1 MIRTERLQKTYNKH
15 SRNSNEVLKG
25 ISLTLPDTGFVCIL
39 GESGCGKTTLMNV
52 MGGLDVFDDGTLTI
66 NGITIKGRQ
75 TRAMEAERN
84 DKFGYIFQN
93 YYLLSERS
101 VAYNVYLGLHSLS
114 LGRREKL
121 KRVKEALDSVGMV
134 PYAKKRVSDL
144 SGGQQQRVAIARA
157 LARKPDI
164 IFADE
169 PTGNLDETNTN
180 QVCALLRQVS
190 SSCLVVMVTHE
201 KRIAEQFADR
211 IILLEEGEIKS
222 DCENTPLSA
231 EAALSG
237 QIPEEHQSLRG
248 LTGRKEQFSKE
259 KENPA
264 DKGKRTE
271 GWGIRTLLREALLLL
286 WAKGHRT
293 GWLYAC
299 LLVLTAVIVLTV
311 GDYLTTAAIHP
322 EDFVITD
329 ERLLEVEVI
338 RGGVG
343 GESLTDAF
351 EDYLEYL
358 EGSGLDFRIVPIVAS
373 QTFYHHDHSFYQLS
387 ELSES
392 VAGFSYL
399 PIDMCS
405 EDTLIYGRMPSEPE
419 EAVVDRFVLERFL
432 KEDGILQASVPKLSG
447 FLGQT
452 LTLYKKDAVLK
463 IVGICDAGNPTVYID
478 PYVVLTCATAGTSV
492 MSLSQLKAL
501 YPGEFDELTLAEG
514 EVYAGPNAGAQR
526 VGGYISAAG
535 RLRYRI
541 AGMIDKDI
549 YAKYI
554 IADDQYE
561 IFVKAMI
568 STTRQFYICPEDKAA
583 MKEFLSRELPQGL
596 KGVIQINVTDHYT
609 DYMAAYQAAVAKRL
623 NARTIV
629 TATILLISAVLL
641 AFLLKAR
648 QQARTELF
656 AVYRM
661 LGVPRSRT
669 LAILALESIC
679 LSAVSSLPVAFAT
692 WGVITALTALPSL
705 SFSMILPFGA
715 ALASY
720 IAVLCFHLAASLFP
734 AARLLCMPP
743 AQLAAKYD
751 F

>member
-1 MIRTERLQKTYNKH
+1 MIRTEQLRKTYNRH

-52 MGGLDVFDDGTLTI
+52 MGGLDVFDSGMLTI

-101 VAYNVYLGLHSLS
+101 VAYNVYLGLHSLP

-121 KRVKEALDSVGMV
+121 QRVKEALDSVGMV

-180 QVCALLRQVS
+180 QVCTLLRQVS

-211 IILLEEGEIKS
+211 IISLEAGEIKS
-222 DCENTPLSA
+222 DCENTPASA
-231 EAALSG
+231 ETALAEKNLEGFG
-237 QIPEEHQSLRG
+237 QEQHFNQKEGSRN
-248 LTGRKEQFSKE
+248 TGKK
-259 KENPA
+259 
-264 DKGKRTE
+264 TE
-271 GWGIRTLLREALLLL
+271 GWVFRTLLKEASLLL

-299 LLVLTAVIVLTV
+299 LSVLTAVIVLTV

-322 EDFVITD
+322 EDFIITD

-351 EDYLEYL
+351 ETYLEYL
-358 EGSGLDFRIVPIVAS
+358 ESSGLEFEIVPIVAS
-373 QTFYHHDHSFYQLS
+373 QTSYHHDHSFYQLR
-387 ELSES
+387 ELSENVS
-392 VAGFSYL
+392 GFSYL
-399 PIDMCS
+399 PLSMCS
-405 EDTLIYGRMPSEPE
+405 EDTLIYGRMPEQPE
-419 EAVVDRFVLERFL
+419 EIVVDRFVLDRFL
-432 KEDGILQASVPKLSG
+432 KEDGILQASVPKLSD

-463 IVGICDAGNPTVYID
+463 IVGICDAGNPTVYMD
-478 PYVVLTCATAGTSV
+478 PYAILTCATAGTSL
-492 MSLSQLKAL
+492 MSLSQFKER

-526 VGGYISAAG
+526 VGGYISVAG

-541 AGMIDKDI
+541 AGLTDKDI
-549 YAKYI
+549 YAKYV

-561 IFVKAMI
+561 VIARAMV
-568 STTRQFYICPEDKAA
+568 STTRQFYICSEDKGA
-583 MKEFLSRELPQGL
+583 MKEFLRRELPQGL
-596 KGVIQINVTDHYT
+596 KGVIQLDVTDHYT
-609 DYMAAYQAAVAKRL
+609 DYMAAYQAAVAERL

-629 TATILLISAVLL
+629 TVTILLISAILL

-648 QQARTELF
+648 QQERMEFF

-661 LGVPRSRT
+661 LGVPKGRT
-669 LAILALESIC
+669 LAILALESLY
-679 LSAVSSLPVAFAT
+679 LSAISSLPVVFAT
-692 WGVITALTALPSL
+692 WGIITALTALPSL

-715 ALASY
+715 AAFSY
-720 IAVLCFHLAASLFP
+720 IAVLCFHLAASLVP
-734 AARLLCMPP
+734 AAHLLRIPP

>member
-1 MIRTERLQKTYNKH
+1 MIQTEQLRKTYNRH

-52 MGGLDVFDDGTLTI
+52 MGGLDVFDGGMLTI

-75 TRAMEAERN
+75 TKAMEAERN

-101 VAYNVYLGLHSLS
+101 VAYNVYLGLHSLPLS
-114 LGRREKL
+114 RREKL
-121 KRVKEALDSVGMV
+121 QRVKEALDSVGMV

-180 QVCALLRQVS
+180 QVCTLLRKVS

-211 IILLEEGEIKS
+211 IISLEAGEIKS
-222 DCENTPLSA
+222 DCENTPVSA
-231 EAALSG
+231 EVTWAGQVLEESG
-237 QIPEEHQSLRG
+237 QPQG
-248 LTGRKEQFSKE
+248 LSEKLEQLSKQKGNSSNSE
-259 KENPA
+259 K
-264 DKGKRTE
+264 KTE
-271 GWGIRTLLREALLLL
+271 GWGFRTLFREALLLL
-286 WAKGHRT
+286 WAKGYRT

-299 LLVLTAVIVLTV
+299 LFVLTAVIVLTV

-322 EDFVITD
+322 EDFIITD

-351 EDYLEYL
+351 ETYLEYL
-358 EGSGLDFRIVPIVAS
+358 EDSGLDFEIVPIVAS
-373 QTFYHHDHSFYQLS
+373 QTSYHHDHSFYQLR
-387 ELSES
+387 ELSENVS
-392 VAGFSYL
+392 GFSYL
-399 PIDMCS
+399 PISMCS
-405 EDTLIYGRMPSEPE
+405 EDTLIYGRMPEQPE
-419 EAVVDRFVLERFL
+419 EIVVDRFVLDRFL
-432 KEDGILQASVPKLSG
+432 KEDGILQASIPKLSG

-463 IVGICDAGNPTVYID
+463 IVGICDAGNPTVYMD
-478 PYVVLTCATAGTSV
+478 PYAILTCATAGTSV
-492 MSLSQLKAL
+492 MSLSQLKER

-526 VGGYISAAG
+526 VGGYINAAG
-535 RLRYRI
+535 RQRYRI
-541 AGMIDKDI
+541 AALIDKDI

-561 IFVKAMI
+561 VLARAMV
-568 STTRQFYICPEDKAA
+568 STTRQFYICSEDKGA
-583 MKEFLSRELPQGL
+583 MKEFLLQELPQGL
-596 KGVIQINVTDHYT
+596 KGVIQVNVTDHYT

-629 TATILLISAVLL
+629 TATILLISAILL

-648 QQARTELF
+648 QQERMEFF

-661 LGVPRSRT
+661 LGVPKSRT
-669 LAILALESIC
+669 LAILALESIS
-679 LSAVSSLPVAFAT
+679 LSAISSLPVAFAT
-692 WGVITALTALPSL
+692 WGIIMALTALPSL

-715 ALASY
+715 AAFSY
-720 IAVLCFHLAASLFP
+720 MAVLCFHLAASLIP
-734 AARLLCMPP
+734 AAHLLRIPP

>member
-1 MIRTERLQKTYNKH
+1 MIQTEQLRKTYNRH

-52 MGGLDVFDDGTLTI
+52 MGGLDVFDGGTLTV

-75 TRAMEAERN
+75 TKAMEEERN

-101 VAYNVYLGLHSLS
+101 VAYNVYLGLHSLP

-180 QVCALLRQVS
+180 QVCMLLRQVS

-211 IILLEEGEIKS
+211 IISLEAGEIQS
-222 DCENTPLSA
+222 DCENTPVSEETALA
-231 EAALSG
+231 E
-237 QIPEEHQSLRG
+237 QVTEESEQLQG
-248 LTGRKEQFSKE
+248 LPKQQKQ
-259 KENPA
+259 KA
-264 DKGKRTE
+264 E
-271 GWGIRTLLREALLLL
+271 GWGFRTLLKEALLLL

-299 LLVLTAVIVLTV
+299 LSVLTAVIVLTV

-322 EDFVITD
+322 EDFIITD
-329 ERLLEVEVI
+329 ERLLEVEII

-343 GESLTDAF
+343 GESLADAF
-351 EDYLEYL
+351 ETYLEYL
-358 EGSGLDFRIVPIVAS
+358 ESSGLDFEIVPIVAS
-373 QTFYHHDHSFYQLS
+373 QTSYHHNHSFYQLR
-387 ELSES
+387 ELSENVS
-392 VAGFSYL
+392 GFSYL
-399 PIDMCS
+399 PLEMCS
-405 EDTLIYGRMPSEPE
+405 EDTLIYGRMPEQPE
-419 EAVVDRFVLERFL
+419 EIVVDRFVLERFL
-432 KEDGILQASVPKLSG
+432 KEDGILQASVPRLSG

-463 IVGICDAGNPTVYID
+463 IVGICDAGNPTVYMD
-478 PYVVLTCATAGTSV
+478 PYAILTCATAGTSV
-492 MSLSQLKAL
+492 MSLSQLKER

-526 VGGYISAAG
+526 VGAYINVAG

-541 AGMIDKDI
+541 AGLTDKDI

-561 IFVKAMI
+561 AIARAMV
-568 STTRQFYICPEDKAA
+568 STTRQFYICSENKGAL
-583 MKEFLSRELPQGL
+583 KKFLLGELPQEL
-596 KGVIQINVTDHYT
+596 KGVIRLDVTDHYT
-609 DYMAAYQAAVAKRL
+609 DYMAAYQAAVAERL
-623 NARTIV
+623 NTRTIV
-629 TATILLISAVLL
+629 TATILLISAILL

-648 QQARTELF
+648 QQERMEFF

-661 LGVPRSRT
+661 LGVPKSRT

-679 LSAVSSLPVAFAT
+679 LSAVSSLPVVFVT
-692 WGVITALTALPSL
+692 WGIVTALTVLPSI
-705 SFSMILPFGA
+705 SFSMILPFEA
-715 ALASY
+715 AVFSYLAV
-720 IAVLCFHLAASLFP
+720 ICFHLAASLLP
-734 AARLLCMPP
+734 AARLLRIPP